1 MAATKAEP
9 SSLIDRL
16 IDPLAECLTVDV
28 AKRLLSIKADARLRA
43 RMEELAEKSTEGALT
58 AEERREYA
66 SYVSFGT
73 FVAILKSKA
82 RKLLAKKRPT

>member
-1 MAATKAEP
+1 MAAAKA
-9 SSLIDRL
+9 SSLMDRL
-16 IDPLAECLTVDV
+16 VDPLVECLTADT
-28 AKRLLSIKADARLRA
+28 AKRLLSIKADPHLRA

-58 AEERREYA
+58 PEERREYA

-73 FVAILKSKA
+73 FAAILKSKA